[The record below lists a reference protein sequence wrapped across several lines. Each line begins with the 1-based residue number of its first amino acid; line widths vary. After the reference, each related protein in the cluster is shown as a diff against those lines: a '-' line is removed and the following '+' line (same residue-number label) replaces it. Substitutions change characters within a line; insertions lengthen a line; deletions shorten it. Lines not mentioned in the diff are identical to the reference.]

1 MKVRDVMTSNITA
14 ADSNTSISEIAKK
27 MRDLNIGA
35 IPICDEQNYPIGI
48 VTDRD
53 IVIRGVVEGL
63 TSNDNVAQIMS
74 KQVIYVTPD
83 MHVHEATRLMGE
95 NQIRRLPVVENGKII
110 GMVSIGDLAVQNI
123 YEDDA
128 GHALSEIS
136 TPSRPMM

>member
-1 MKVRDVMTSNITA
+1 MKVRDVMTSNIIA
-14 ADSNTSISEIAKK
+14 ANSNTSIAEVAKK

-35 IPICDEQNYPIGI
+35 VPICDENNYPIGI

-53 IVIRGVVEGL
+53 IVIRGVVDGL
-63 TSNDNVAQIMS
+63 TSSDDIGEIMS
-74 KQVIYVTPD
+74 KQVIYVSPD
-83 MHVHEATRLMGE
+83 MHVHEAARLMGE
-95 NQIRRLPVVENGKII
+95 KQIRRLPVIENGRII

-123 YEDDA
+123 YENDA